1 MAGRPSPVQ
10 ILKSGKLPDSEV
22 RRRLT
27 TFYRTSDAYAHH
39 QARHAHGYFRRYRDV
54 LDATPLTAR
63 PHVLEVGA
71 GAGIAL
77 KAFLSCSPGVRAV
90 ALDLRMASPGTKKG
104 LLRPVVGDALD
115 LPFASGT
122 FDAVISFEVIE
133 HFPDVERAV
142 REMLRVLRRPGHLIC
157 GLPNHASLWTP
168 LEDAVR
174 GRTRLAFGVR
184 HRADAMRWW
193 WRNVRLMARKR
204 FSGGQRFLYRM
215 PQLDSACGGDR
226 DAVYYA
232 CPLDLV
238 RFLRG
243 QGGQLVC
250 SSAALR
256 FGWLAKFIPLE
267 LQGSAVLAWH
277 LNS

>member
-1 MAGRPSPVQ
+1 
-10 ILKSGKLPDSEV
+10 
-22 RRRLT
+22 
-27 TFYRTSDAYAHH
+27 
-39 QARHAHGYFRRYRDV
+39 
-54 LDATPLTAR
+54 
-63 PHVLEVGA
+63 
-71 GAGIAL
+71 
-77 KAFLSCSPGVRAV
+77 
-90 ALDLRMASPGTKKG
+90 
-104 LLRPVVGDALD
+104 
-115 LPFASGT
+115 
-122 FDAVISFEVIE
+122 
-133 HFPDVERAV
+133 
-142 REMLRVLRRPGHLIC
+142 
-157 GLPNHASLWTP
+157 
-168 LEDAVR
+168 
-174 GRTRLAFGVR
+174 
-184 HRADAMRWW
+184 
-193 WRNVRLMARKR
+193 MARKR